1 MQVKR
6 RIAVKSSTAILTS
19 QQQGQYW
26 LAAAAWAGIST
37 VYGWGRPYAG
47 FRSAGIQKKVKVFFS
62 PQRDFRLEV
71 DGNVIDIDIPPGA
84 NFTLADQETNL
95 LRLSNPGDWIEI
107 FLDQRIVGTF
117 AHWHPNAGTIL
128 RPTFDGTRRFE
139 LEPDI
144 RLLSIA
150 HIFRRACLGA
160 STLSDIEAD
169 TLAHLFAA
177 AMSNAPAN
185 GARRNPLDKIK
196 LDRIFEYVEESLNGE
211 ILLSDLAGISAISP
225 FHFTRLF
232 KAATGMAP
240 YQYVLARRLERAKNL
255 LLTTTLSV
263 REIGW
268 SLGVDNVSHFRRK
281 FIEQF
286 GVRPSEM
293 RPQVTL
299 PALGGEALAA
309 DLFSRAV
316 HGSERA

>member
-1 MQVKR
+1 M
-6 RIAVKSSTAILTS
+6 KSSTAILTS

-26 LAAAAWAGIST
+26 LAPAAWAGIST

-71 DGNVIDIDIPPGA
+71 DGNVIDIDIPPGGT
-84 NFTLADQETNL
+84 FTLADQEINL

-128 RPTFDGTRRFE
+128 RPTFDGRRRFE

-185 GARRNPLDKIK
+185 GTRRNPLDKIK
-196 LDRIFEYVEESLNGE
+196 LDRIFEYVEESLNGQ

-232 KAATGMAP
+232 KATTGMAP
-240 YQYVLARRLERAKNL
+240 YQYVMARRLERAKNL

-309 DLFSRAV
+309 DFFRRAV